1 MARGLRCGETRGPF
15 LSTATR
21 RKPGLGW
28 ISAAG
33 AVALALAWGLVAPW
47 LTALQRDQQAAVFP
61 VELLGAL
68 AVGVIGWRAARPAA
82 TLGPRGAVGLG
93 AAMALGGSLVS
104 VAAALVL
111 LRSLGAAEAV
121 GLALAMAGFTI
132 SVALVITLVAWWRI
146 AHVRGEDAAGRSVP
160 LRALMAGASGL
171 LATAAWALASGHVL
185 GQLHADAVR
194 HAVDEARDLGAI
206 VAERALIS
214 DDIDAIATSI
224 APAGGFLVSLD
235 DQGRVIGGIGLGVGT
250 QLSLPS
256 PDVCRIGHRA
266 LPCALRRLVD
276 GSMVAAAV
284 PSVPIAPGVIVGFWV
299 AGLLVALT
307 ALFIGG
313 LIGGGAARDLLRV
326 AATLDQLGRTPQGL
340 DRPVVALSHD
350 EIGALATA
358 LGRLRSNLA
367 PGLAEYQAA
376 LQKAQAAD
384 QARTEFL
391 TLVSAELRSPL
402 DRILAGARTLLD
414 PAAEPLSDE
423 QKEDVRIVLTSATHL
438 VDLIDE
444 VLDISAIA
452 TGQVSLKLGDVDVGQ
467 LVGDVAKA
475 QRPLVQQK
483 NVEIKIDIETPSPRA
498 KADERRLRQVVTNI
512 ISNAVKFTDKG
523 SIEIAASQKADRVV
537 VSVKD
542 TGPGIDEEQLPK
554 LFSEFVQ
561 LGSLKQRA
569 RGTGLG
575 LAICKKLVEAHGGQ
589 VTAESQIGKGSTFR
603 VTLPVRGPESAGVRE
618 VHDARDDNRGA
629 A

>member
-1 MARGLRCGETRGPF
+1 LIALARDQ
-15 LSTATR
+15 
-21 RKPGLGW
+21 
-28 ISAAG
+28 AA
-33 AVALALAWGLVAPW
+33 AVA
-47 LTALQRDQQAAVFP
+47 P
-61 VELLGAL
+61 VELMGAL

-82 TLGPRGAVGLG
+82 MLGPRGAVGLG
-93 AAMALGGSLVS
+93 AVVALAGAIVS
-104 VAAALVL
+104 AVAALVL

-121 GLALAMAGFTI
+121 ALALAAGGLTI
-132 SVALVITLVAWWRI
+132 CVALVITLVALWRMEKR
-146 AHVRGEDAAGRSVP
+146 RGDDSVGRSVP
-160 LRALMAGASGL
+160 LRALMAGGSGL

-214 DDIDAIATSI
+214 DDIDAIAASL
-224 APAGGFLVSLD
+224 APPSGYLVSID
-235 DQGRVIGGIGLGVGT
+235 DQGRVLGGVGIPVGA
-250 QLSLPS
+250 QVLVPE
-256 PDVCRIGHRA
+256 PDQCRIAHRT
-266 LPCALRRLVD
+266 LPCAARRLID
-276 GSMVAAAV
+276 GTLVVAAV
-284 PSVPIAPGVIVGFWV
+284 PSVAIAPRVVLGFWLAAV
-299 AGLLVALT
+299 FVALT

-313 LIGGGAARDLLRV
+313 LIGGGAARDLARV
-326 AATLDQLGRTPQGL
+326 AETLDQLGRTAQGL
-340 DRPVVALSHD
+340 DRPVLALSHD
-350 EIGALATA
+350 EVGDLATA
-358 LGRLRSNLA
+358 LGRLRRNLA

-376 LQKAQAAD
+376 LEKAQAAD
-384 QARTEFL
+384 QARSEFL

-452 TGQVSLKLGDVDVGQ
+452 TGQVSLKLAAVDVGQ

-483 NVEIKIDIETPSPRA
+483 SVEIRIDIATPSLLRVR
-498 KADERRLRQVVTNI
+498 ADERRLRQVITNI

-523 SIEIAASQKADRVV
+523 TIEISTEQRGDRVI
-537 VSVKD
+537 VSVRD
-542 TGPGIDEEQLPK
+542 TGPGIDEEQLPR

-569 RGTGLG
+569 RGSGLG

-589 VTAESQIGKGSTFR
+589 VTAESRVGHGSTFR
-603 VTLPVRGPESAGVRE
+603 VILPMRGPEGTT
-618 VHDARDDNRGA
+618 
-629 A
+629 

>member
-1 MARGLRCGETRGPF
+1 
-15 LSTATR
+15 
-21 RKPGLGW
+21 
-28 ISAAG
+28 
-33 AVALALAWGLVAPW
+33 
-47 LTALQRDQQAAVFP
+47 
-61 VELLGAL
+61 
-68 AVGVIGWRAARPAA
+68 VGVIGWRAARPAA

-93 AAMALGGSLVS
+93 GVVALSGAIVS
-104 VAAALVL
+104 AVAALVL

-121 GLALAMAGFTI
+121 GLALAAGGLTVC
-132 SVALVITLVAWWRI
+132 VALIITLIALWRI
-146 AHVRGEDAAGRSVP
+146 GRKRSDDSVGRSVP
-160 LRALMAGASGL
+160 LRALMAGTSGL

-214 DDIDAIATSI
+214 DDIDAIAASLT
-224 APAGGFLVSLD
+224 PENGYLVSLD
-235 DQGRVIGGIGLGVGT
+235 DQGHVLGGVGIPVGAQVT
-250 QLSLPS
+250 M
-256 PDVCRIGHRA
+256 PDPDLCRSGHRT
-266 LPCALRRLVD
+266 LPCAARRLVD
-276 GSMVAAAV
+276 GTLVVAAV
-284 PSVPIAPGVIVGFWV
+284 PSVPIAPGVVLGFWLAAV
-299 AGLLVALT
+299 FVALT

-313 LIGGGAARDLLRV
+313 LIGGGAARDLVHV
-326 AATLDQLGRTPQGL
+326 AQTLDQLGRTAQSL

-350 EIGALATA
+350 EVGDLATA
-358 LGRLRSNLA
+358 LGRLRRNLA

-376 LQKAQAAD
+376 LEKAQAAD
-384 QARTEFL
+384 HARTEFL

-414 PAAEPLSDE
+414 PAAEPLSAE

-452 TGQVSLKLGDVDVGQ
+452 TGQVSLKLGDVDIGQ

-483 NVEIKIDIETPSPRA
+483 SVEIKIDIATPSPRA
-498 KADERRLRQVVTNI
+498 RADERRLRQVITNI

-523 SIEIAASQKADRVV
+523 SIEITAEQKGDRVI
-537 VSVKD
+537 VSVRD
-542 TGPGIDEEQLPK
+542 TGPGIAEEQLPR

-589 VTAESQIGKGSTFR
+589 VTAESKIGRGSTFR
-603 VTLPVRGPESAGVRE
+603 VILPVRGPEAGS
-618 VHDARDDNRGA
+618 
-629 A
+629 

>member
-1 MARGLRCGETRGPF
+1 VA
-15 LSTATR
+15 
-21 RKPGLGW
+21 
-28 ISAAG
+28 IAG
-33 AVALALAWGLVAPW
+33 TIVCV
-47 LTALQRDQQAAVFP
+47 V
-61 VELLGAL
+61 
-68 AVGVIGWRAARPAA
+68 
-82 TLGPRGAVGLG
+82 
-93 AAMALGGSLVS
+93 
-104 VAAALVL
+104 AALVL
-111 LRSLGAAEAV
+111 LRPLGAAEAV
-121 GLALAMAGFTI
+121 GLALAAGGLTI
-132 SVALVITLVAWWRI
+132 CVALIVTLLALWRMGGR
-146 AHVRGEDAAGRSVP
+146 RGEESVGRSVP

-171 LATAAWALASGHVL
+171 LASAAWALASGHVL
-185 GQLHADAVR
+185 GQL

-214 DDIDAIATSI
+214 DDIDAISANLS
-224 APAGGFLVSLD
+224 PPGGFLVSLD
-235 DQGRVIGGIGLGVGT
+235 DQARVIGGVGIT
-250 QLSLPS
+250 SGTEVKMS
-256 PDVCRIGHRA
+256 TPDICRAAHRTV
-266 LPCALRRLVD
+266 PCAMRRLVD
-276 GSMVAAAV
+276 GTLIVAAV
-284 PSVPIAPGVIVGFWV
+284 PAVPIAPSVVLGFWL
-299 AGLLVALT
+299 AAIFVALT

-313 LIGGGAARDLLRV
+313 LIGGGTARDLLRV
-326 AATLDQLGRTPQGL
+326 AQTLDQLGRTPHGL

-350 EIGALATA
+350 EVGNLATA
-358 LGRLRSNLA
+358 LGRLRRHLA

-384 QARTEFL
+384 AARSDFL

-414 PAAEPLSDE
+414 PSAEPLSDE

-452 TGQVSLKLGDVDVGQ
+452 TGVVSLKLADVDVGQ

-483 NVEIKIDIETPSPRA
+483 NVEIKIDIGQPSPRA
-498 KADERRLRQVVTNI
+498 RADERRLRQVVTNL
-512 ISNAVKFTDKG
+512 ISNAVKFTEKG
-523 SIEIAASQKADRVV
+523 SIEIAAEQKLDRIV

-589 VTAESQIGKGSTFR
+589 VTAESKKGAGSTFR
-603 VTLPVRGPESAGVRE
+603 VTLPQRGPEGTP
-618 VHDARDDNRGA
+618 
-629 A
+629 